1 MTVRRSPQI
10 HSRLFAEPEKPTDV
24 FTAEVDGAS
33 RGNPGPASY
42 AVIIHRPD
50 GSVVYQLG
58 KYLGRATNNVAEYF
72 ALITALDYCATSNI
86 SRLRVRSDSELLVRQ
101 MQGRYKV
108 KSESL
113 KPLHERAIRQSKGL
127 AYFAIEHIPRE
138 LNSEAD
144 ALANVAL
151 DRTGE
156 VSSAARVITSTSS
169 APASSRPNSSNA
181 TPSSAA
187 SHSANTGRTIRAH
200 VKNGALYPNEPLD
213 LPEGSE
219 VEIEIRP
226 KK

>member
-144 ALANVAL
+144 ALANIAL

-156 VSSAARVITSTSS
+156 VSSSARVITSVPAEPAATTGSRATSAGSTASS
-169 APASSRPNSSNA
+169 AQS
-181 TPSSAA
+181 
-187 SHSANTGRTIRAH
+187 GRTIRAH
-200 VKNGALYPNEPLD
+200 VKNGALYPNEPLN

>member
-144 ALANVAL
+144 ALANIAL

-156 VSSAARVITSTSS
+156 VSSGGRVITS
-169 APASSRPNSSNA
+169 APVAAATSRPNSSNA
-181 TPSSAA
+181 TPSSTA
-187 SHSANTGRTIRAH
+187 SHPQTNRTIRAH

>member
-156 VSSAARVITSTSS
+156 VSSSARVITSTSS

-181 TPSSAA
+181 TPSSTA

>member
-1 MTVRRSPQI
+1 MTVRRRPPL

-72 ALITALDYCATSNI
+72 ALITALDYCAASNI

-156 VSSAARVITSTSS
+156 VSSGARVVTPAPAAPDAPRPVSANSTSS
-169 APASSRPNSSNA
+169 
-181 TPSSAA
+181 SAVP
-187 SHSANTGRTIRAH
+187 HSTRMGRTIRAH
-200 VKNGALYPNEPLD
+200 VKNGALYPNEPLN

-226 KK
+226 RK

>member
-113 KPLHERAIRQSKGL
+113 KPLHERAVRQSKGL

-181 TPSSAA
+181 APSSAA

-200 VKNGALYPNEPLD
+200 VKNGALYLNEPLN

-219 VEIEIRP
+219 VEIEIHP

>member
-1 MTVRRSPQI
+1 MKVRRSPQI

-151 DRTGE
+151 DRTDE
-156 VSSAARVITSTSS
+156 VSSSGRVITS
-169 APASSRPNSSNA
+169 AVPAAATSRPNSSNA
-181 TPSSAA
+181 TPSLIAADSAK
-187 SHSANTGRTIRAH
+187 SGRTIRAH
-200 VKNGALYPNEPLD
+200 VKNGALYPNEPLN

>member
-144 ALANVAL
+144 ALANIAL

-156 VSSAARVITSTSS
+156 VSSAARVITSA
-169 APASSRPNSSNA
+169 APTPVASRPNSSNA

-187 SHSANTGRTIRAH
+187 SHSAHTGRTIRAH
-200 VKNGALYPNEPLD
+200 VKNGALYPNEPLN

>member
-156 VSSAARVITSTSS
+156 VSSSARVITSPT
-169 APASSRPNSSNA
+169 APAISRPNSSNA
-181 TPSSAA
+181 TPSSSAL
-187 SHSANTGRTIRAH
+187 HSAHTGRTIRAH
-200 VKNGALYPNEPLD
+200 VKNGALYPNEPLN

>member
-144 ALANVAL
+144 ALANIAL

-156 VSSAARVITSTSS
+156 VSSSARVITSVPAAPAATTGSRATSAGSTASS
-169 APASSRPNSSNA
+169 AQS
-181 TPSSAA
+181 
-187 SHSANTGRTIRAH
+187 GRTIRAH
-200 VKNGALYPNEPLD
+200 VKNGALYPNEPLN